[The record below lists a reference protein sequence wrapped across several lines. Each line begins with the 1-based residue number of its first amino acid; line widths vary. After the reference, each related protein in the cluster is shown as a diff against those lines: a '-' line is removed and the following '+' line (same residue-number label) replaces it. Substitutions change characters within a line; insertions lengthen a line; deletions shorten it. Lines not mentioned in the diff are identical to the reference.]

1 MRCILYTGTGS
12 KVTLS
17 FDSFLFFVFRMSI
30 SDVFK
35 GQATGFSVCGRV
47 ESGCIMREDRV
58 LCSPLNQICSVR
70 GVLVDQGDS
79 QTG

>member
-1 MRCILYTGTGS
+1 
-12 KVTLS
+12 
-17 FDSFLFFVFRMSI
+17 MSI